1 MVKSGTPDPR
11 GPVSQDPAAQPA
23 RAPRDDAPSQSTTPQ
38 RDQATDTVPAASES
52 RDPSYAEQKLP
63 HERDESAERDTS
75 AERDEKET
83 RPVMRQG
90 AADAQSGQQDTDCY
104 KATAPRF
111 DEAHPKSR

>member
-1 MVKSGTPDPR
+1 MGRSKLVLELGDALLDLRR
-11 GPVSQDPAAQPA
+11 GQPVGEFETQRKNDFVGREMNSQHSV
-23 RAPRDDAPSQSTTPQ
+23 DALDAILLNRQQ
-38 RDQATDTVPAASES
+38 
-52 RDPSYAEQKLP
+52 
-63 HERDESAERDTS
+63 DESAERDTS
-75 AERDEKET
+75 AERDEKGT